1 MVLSLLTSVL
11 YDPGLV
17 CERIRQPDDV
27 DMLKWYV
34 PNTNEILHEE
44 SFHCSDINTQ
54 LKAVIEG
61 FMASPHK
68 ERLNVPRIEPEV
80 SQVLHPFSLATR
92 IQEAVASVEAH
103 DQAGTMA
110 TVRIVSGDFTV
121 DLFIGRGRSELSLST
136 SDYFVMQKGGSSLVS
151 TAGTAGCGE
160 AGGVSDL
167 ELLEGMASFFPLTP
181 DGTAIIQQD
190 SADSVLVAI
199 ACSK

>member
-1 MVLSLLTSVL
+1 
-11 YDPGLV
+11 
-17 CERIRQPDDV
+17 
-27 DMLKWYV
+27 MLKWYV

-61 FMASPHK
+61 FMASPLK
-68 ERLNVPRIEPEV
+68 ERLNVPRIDPEV
-80 SQVLHPFSLATR
+80 SQVLRPFSLATR

-110 TVRIVSGDFTV
+110 TVRIASGDFTV

-160 AGGVSDL
+160 AGL
-167 ELLEGMASFFPLTP
+167 ELLEGMASFFPLTA

-199 ACSK
+199 GCTK